1 MPTTLYIRYSYT
13 LGEENYNRG
22 ETRPPPLSTACVY
35 LYFHVRIRR
44 LSVFIGV
51 LQRGAILANEL
62 KNNSCK
68 LARWTAQALLG
79 GVDEMKL
86 GYVSRSNFKDPYSHV
101 VLGVQS
107 YNPNTFATQMALNQ
121 NNTWGIIKM
130 LSELLLEQPEGKY
143 VVMKDPN
150 KPILRLFSVPLD
162 TFEEE
167 GEEDEEDDE

>member
-1 MPTTLYIRYSYT
+1 VFLLVFYSVVPSWRT
-13 LGEENYNRG
+13 SSR
-22 ETRPPPLSTACVY
+22 
-35 LYFHVRIRR
+35 
-44 LSVFIGV
+44 
-51 LQRGAILANEL
+51 
-62 KNNSCK
+62 
-68 LARWTAQALLG
+68 TAQALLG

>member
-1 MPTTLYIRYSYT
+1 MLYSI
-13 LGEENYNRG
+13 
-22 ETRPPPLSTACVY
+22 
-35 LYFHVRIRR
+35 
-44 LSVFIGV
+44 
-51 LQRGAILANEL
+51 QRGAILANEL

-68 LARWTAQALLG
+68 LAKWTAQALLA

-86 GYVSRSNFKDPYSHV
+86 GYVSRFNFKDPYSHV
-101 VLGVQS
+101 VLGMQS
-107 YNPNTFATQMALNQ
+107 YNPNTFATQIALNQ

-150 KPILRLFSVPLD
+150 KPIVRLFSVPLD

-167 GEEDEEDDE
+167 GENDDDDEDDDN